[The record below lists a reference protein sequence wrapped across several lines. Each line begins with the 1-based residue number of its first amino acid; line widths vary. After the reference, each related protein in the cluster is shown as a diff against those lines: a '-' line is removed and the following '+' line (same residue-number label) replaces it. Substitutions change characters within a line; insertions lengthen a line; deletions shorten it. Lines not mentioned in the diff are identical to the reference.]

1 MAIYS
6 VFFLFWPTVC
16 LKAAMRIV
24 ERIDEFEARNDVV
37 QVMRTISQIV
47 NSMDADNGV
56 LLGSWE
62 GKYPEGK

>member
-1 MAIYS
+1 M
-6 VFFLFWPTVC
+6 C

-56 LLGSWE
+56 LLGSWK